1 LKKIISITLA
11 LFFVLSFAV
20 LAYAYDNFVD
30 DSAMLFSSD
39 ETSEITDCVE
49 SFSLETGY
57 SLAVVTTDDSM
68 GKSSDEYA
76 DDYLDDLIDNQ
87 CWSEDSMLF
96 LIDMD
101 NREIYIS
108 TTGSAMDSYD
118 SFQID
123 NIIDSGYSELV
134 QGNYARAVI
143 LMTETAEGIYN
154 ESNDENYDNIYGYIG
169 SYEDYGYNEYDY
181 DYYDYVDNNRSGFS
195 VDFTDILVYII
206 VGIGAAGITVL
217 IVKSKYKNHGKDDN
231 DLRPLTVPCQHTGQS
246 ADAGGSQQ
254 NDQHGVLELLNEA
267 LQKRGLFRLL
277 QLIGS
282 VLFQAFPSLPGGQTL
297 RARFQRVQNFIHR
310 LGVELFHA
318 NSS

>member
-1 LKKIISITLA
+1 MKKIISITLA
-11 LFFVLSFAV
+11 LFFALSFAV
-20 LAYAYDNFVD
+20 LAYAYDNFID
-30 DSAMLFSSD
+30 DSAMLFSSE

-87 CWSEDSMLF
+87 SWSEDSMLF

-169 SYEDYGYNEYDY
+169 SFEDYGYNEYDY
-181 DYYDYVDNNRSGFS
+181 DYNDYVDNNRSGFS

-217 IVKSKYKNHGKDDN
+217 IVKSKYKNHGKDDMF
-231 DLRPLTVPCQHTGQS
+231 DTDDISLDITGS
-246 ADAGGSQQ
+246 TDNVISRNVVTTRIPKNNNHGKHGGGFSGGGSVHRSSGGRM
-254 NDQHGVLELLNEA
+254 HG
-267 LQKRGLFRLL
+267 
-277 QLIGS
+277 
-282 VLFQAFPSLPGGQTL
+282 GGG
-297 RARFQRVQNFIHR
+297 RKF
-310 LGVELFHA
+310 
-318 NSS
+318 

>member
-1 LKKIISITLA
+1 MKKIISITLA
-11 LFFVLSFAV
+11 IFFVLSFAV
-20 LAYAYDNFVD
+20 FAYAYDNFID

-87 CWSEDSMLF
+87 SWSEDSMLF

-118 SFQID
+118 SFRID

-181 DYYDYVDNNRSGFS
+181 DYVDNNRSGFS

-217 IVKSKYKNHGKDDN
+217 IVKSKYKNHGKDDMF
-231 DLRPLTVPCQHTGQS
+231 DTDDISLDITGS
-246 ADAGGSQQ
+246 TDNVISRNVVTTRIPKNNNHGKHGGGFSGGGSVHRSSGGRM
-254 NDQHGVLELLNEA
+254 HG
-267 LQKRGLFRLL
+267 
-277 QLIGS
+277 
-282 VLFQAFPSLPGGQTL
+282 GGG
-297 RARFQRVQNFIHR
+297 RKF
-310 LGVELFHA
+310 
-318 NSS
+318 

>member
-217 IVKSKYKNHGKDDN
+217 IVKSKYKNHGKDDMF
-231 DLRPLTVPCQHTGQS
+231 DTDDISLDITGS
-246 ADAGGSQQ
+246 TDNVISRNVVTTRIPKNNNHGKHGGGFSGGGSVHRSSGGRM
-254 NDQHGVLELLNEA
+254 HG
-267 LQKRGLFRLL
+267 
-277 QLIGS
+277 
-282 VLFQAFPSLPGGQTL
+282 GGG
-297 RARFQRVQNFIHR
+297 RKF
-310 LGVELFHA
+310 
-318 NSS
+318 

>member
-1 LKKIISITLA
+1 MKKIISITLA

-20 LAYAYDNFVD
+20 LAYAYDNFID

-87 CWSEDSMLF
+87 SWSEDSMLF

-181 DYYDYVDNNRSGFS
+181 DYNDYVDNNRSGFS

-217 IVKSKYKNHGKDDN
+217 IVKSKYKNHGKDDMF
-231 DLRPLTVPCQHTGQS
+231 DTDDISLDITGS
-246 ADAGGSQQ
+246 TDNVISRNVVTTRIPKNNNHGKHGGGFSGGGSVHRSSGGRM
-254 NDQHGVLELLNEA
+254 HG
-267 LQKRGLFRLL
+267 
-277 QLIGS
+277 
-282 VLFQAFPSLPGGQTL
+282 GGG
-297 RARFQRVQNFIHR
+297 RKF
-310 LGVELFHA
+310 
-318 NSS
+318 

>member
-1 LKKIISITLA
+1 MKKIISITLA

-217 IVKSKYKNHGKDDN
+217 IVKSKYKNHGKDDMF
-231 DLRPLTVPCQHTGQS
+231 DTDDISLDITGS
-246 ADAGGSQQ
+246 TDNVISRNVVTTRIPKNNNHGKHGGGFSGGGSVHRSSGGRM
-254 NDQHGVLELLNEA
+254 HG
-267 LQKRGLFRLL
+267 
-277 QLIGS
+277 
-282 VLFQAFPSLPGGQTL
+282 GGG
-297 RARFQRVQNFIHR
+297 RKF
-310 LGVELFHA
+310 
-318 NSS
+318 